1 MPIQILRHIEQQSRV
16 DRVKVSG
23 HCALVDTGPI
33 NRYRGR
39 IIAAATSCD
48 RFNTGHQL
56 IVEFLAAIRQYR
68 GIIGILLC
76 GVVRYSFRI
85 RTPVFLI
92 EILHQKGVVIGQGY
106 R

>member
-1 MPIQILRHIEQQSRV
+1 MPIQILRHIEQQSMV
-16 DRVKVSG
+16 DRLKVSV
-23 HCALVDTGPI
+23 HCASVDTGPV

-39 IIAAATSCD
+39 IISAGTSCD

-56 IVEFLAAIRQYR
+56 IVEFLAAIRQYC

-76 GVVRYSFRI
+76 GVVRCCFRI
-85 RTPVFLI
+85 RTPVFLV